1 MKYRFARPGEV
12 FSDTAVAVAVDAPE
26 NFCSDAKFSS
36 DGDLRIVEITGA
48 DSKRYVFA
56 ANFGDAPVKFLNV
69 ELAPQSSILTEA
81 K

>member
-26 NFCSDAKFSS
+26 NFCSDAKFAS
-36 DGDLRIVEITGA
+36 DGDLRTVEITGA

-56 ANFGDAPVKFLNV
+56 ANFGDAPVKFRNV

>member
-1 MKYRFARPGEV
+1 
-12 FSDTAVAVAVDAPE
+12 
-26 NFCSDAKFSS
+26 
-36 DGDLRIVEITGA
+36 LRTVEITGA

-69 ELAPQSSILTEA
+69 ELAPQSSILTEV